1 MELKFS
7 EEEYELIEKL
17 AACNYSPEKIA
28 IYLGVDKKDFVDLW
42 YLKTGLVRFHYEK
55 GRLEAEADINIKQLE
70 LAKSGNIT
78 AAQTYFK
85 ESENIRIKNILNQ
98 ILYGD
103 DN

>member
-7 EEEYELIEKL
+7 DEEYESIEKL
-17 AACNYSPEKIA
+17 AACNYSPERIA
-28 IYLGVDKKDFVDLW
+28 LYLGVEKKDFLDLW
-42 YLKTGLVRFHYEK
+42 YNKSGLVRFHYDK

-98 ILYGD
+98 ILYGN